1 MPVTRAFPDA
11 VTTVDSEEQYE
22 LGTEWMMSAD
32 EAKVYNT
39 SVSGPQCWRYVFND
53 ESSTAFAAGDVIVR
67 DALSAYDGVLNTD
80 QAPRVSCLGV
90 AQHAIA
96 AGSYG
101 WILKRGVGLLKAGD
115 TDTNQANAAL
125 VTAATG
131 DAASSGVDVFTDG
144 EEELVIAHGLANAS
158 GVAGSTFLG
167 FIDIP

>member
-11 VTTVDSEEQYE
+11 VTTVDTTEQYD
-22 LGTEWMMSAD
+22 LGTEWHMEAA
-32 EAKVYNT
+32 EAKIYN
-39 SVSGPQCWRYVFND
+39 SDVSGPQCWRYVFND
-53 ESSTAFAAGDVIVR
+53 EASTAFAAGDVIVR

-101 WILKRGVGLLKAGD
+101 WILKSGVGLLKAGD
-115 TDTNQANAAL
+115 TGNDQANNAL
-125 VTAATG
+125 VTAASG

-144 EEELVIAHGLANAS
+144 EEELVIAHGLANAGAS
-158 GVAGSTFLG
+158 AGATFLG